1 MSNVHIITDSA
12 CDIPDDLIARLNIT
26 VVPLSIRFGDEEF
39 VDRRDLTP
47 SQFWDKCRSS
57 STLPETAAPAPG
69 AFHQAYEDAADNG
82 ATGIAVIAL
91 SGDLSATCQSATL
104 GADGFDRVPVT
115 VVDSRAVTL
124 AQGLI
129 VIAAAELAATGASL
143 DDVVSLARD
152 YVTKTHVIGTI
163 DTLDHL
169 IKGGRL
175 KGARALLGSMLS
187 VKPLL
192 KLENGVVVEA
202 GRVRTRSKAFAQLH
216 DAAATAGPLAWV
228 GVTHGDAPDVEKLLE
243 LLDDLTVQNP
253 VVVSQMGSVVGTHGG
268 PGIVGVSWIT
278 A

>member
-1 MSNVHIITDSA
+1 MSTVHIITDSA
-12 CDIPDDLIARLNIT
+12 CDIPDDVVERLHIT

-47 SQFWDKCRSS
+47 SQFWDKCRVS

-69 AFHQAYEDAADNG
+69 AFRQAYDAAADAG
-82 ATGIAVIAL
+82 ATGIVVIVL
-91 SGDLSATCQSATL
+91 SGELSATCQSATL
-104 GADGFDRVPVT
+104 GADGFDRIPVT

-129 VIAAAELAATGASL
+129 AIAAAELAATGASL
-143 DDVVSLARD
+143 DDIVALARN
-152 YVTKTHVIGTI
+152 YVTKTHVAGTI

-175 KGARALLGSMLS
+175 GGAKALLGSVLS
-187 VKPLL
+187 IKPLL

-202 GRVRTRSKAFAQLH
+202 GRARTRSKAFAQLH
-216 DAAATAGPLAWV
+216 EAAATAGPLAWV
-228 GVTHGDAPDVEKLLE
+228 GVTHGDAPDVDKLLE
-243 LLDDLTVQNP
+243 LLDDLSVQHP
-253 VVVSQMGSVVGTHGG
+253 IVVSQMGSTVGTHGG
-268 PGIVGVSWIT
+268 PGIVGLSWIT

>member
-1 MSNVHIITDSA
+1 MSTVHIITDSA
-12 CDIPDDLIARLNIT
+12 CDIPDDVVGKLNIT

-39 VDRRDLTP
+39 VDCRDLTP
-47 SQFWDKCRSS
+47 AQFWAKCHSS

-69 AFHQAYEDAADNG
+69 AFRQAYDAAADGG
-82 ATGIAVIAL
+82 ATGVVVIAL

-104 GADGFDRVPVT
+104 GADGFDRIPVT

-124 AQGLI
+124 AQGLT
-129 VIAAAELAATGASL
+129 VIAAATLAATGASL
-143 DDVVSLARD
+143 DEVVALARD
-152 YVTKTHVIGTI
+152 YVSKAHVIGTI

-175 KGARALLGSMLS
+175 TGAKALLGSMLS

-202 GRVRTRSKAFAQLH
+202 GRARTRSKAFAQLH
-216 DAAATAGPLAWV
+216 DAAAAAGPLAWV
-228 GVTHGDAPDVEKLLE
+228 GVTHGDAPDVDKLLD
-243 LLDDLTVQNP
+243 LLDDLTIENP
-253 VVVSQMGSVVGTHGG
+253 IVVSQMGSVVGTHGG
-268 PGIVGVSWIT
+268 PGIVGLSWIT